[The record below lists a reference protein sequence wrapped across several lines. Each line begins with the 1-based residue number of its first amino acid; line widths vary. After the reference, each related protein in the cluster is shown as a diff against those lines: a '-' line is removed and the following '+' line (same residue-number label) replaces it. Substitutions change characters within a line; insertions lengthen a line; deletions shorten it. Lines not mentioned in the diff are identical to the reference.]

1 MGAALFKIV
10 TRLLPL
16 LSLVLLPPGL
26 AAAQQSN
33 APPRLNLGDAVVTGF
48 SGTTPEPTKRRSRNQ
63 SPADLTFINPDGP
76 SVRIIDVSR
85 PGYVW
90 DGRLFAAPKKFDVL
104 AKDVGQVFG
113 VALDDQTPPNIYVA
127 ATSLFG
133 LNIVSRGRDGLPERR
148 KKGGPGAGWM
158 KGQFGLD
165 LQGGPGG
172 VYKIDGRTGVPTLF
186 VNVTLDGVPNPGP
199 GLGNLAY
206 DSAHKQLFVSDL
218 YTGMIHRF
226 DLDGKELGRFD
237 HGVTGLGAAKLPTV
251 AFNPQNRPNIAND
264 RFDTEKPETWGFAPA
279 ARRVWGL
286 AVHEGR
292 LYYSVVS
299 GPQIWSVGIER
310 DGRFAA
316 DPRWELDVPAQAG
329 PLPVS
334 DIVFSQ
340 KGAMI
345 LAQRALIAGAYDYS
359 AFTRPG
365 EPQVFRVWL
374 KGPNDP
380 PSPGRW
386 KLVPEEYAVGFAGN
400 FRNTNGG
407 VALGYGYGQD
417 GTLDTQSCEASL
429 WTTGQNLRNAS
440 PLKDQLDP
448 GGPLVVHGLAGVPS
462 SPVRT
467 FNEPPWTSYAVDY
480 DDTFRDPRA
489 AGHLGSVRI
498 YTQPCPSPA
507 NYNGPG
513 YAANPPF
520 ISGGGG
526 GVNPP
531 PPPPNA
537 CFASTGVFKCVG
549 SQLTYVL
556 SVTGPGWINTVSA
569 VSLTP
574 PVTVPGGQFSLN
586 PANIPVNGPPGSTAV
601 IDVCAFN
608 AAAAASGKPYDCCH
622 SKVTVTLPPRRCG
635 LIYAPEQPK

>member
-1 MGAALFKIV
+1 LFNTIS
-10 TRLLPL
+10 RLLPL
-16 LSLVLLPPGL
+16 FLLVLVQVGF
-26 AAAQQSN
+26 AQAQQAS
-33 APPRLNLGDAVVTGF
+33 PQFGLKLGDAVVTGF
-48 SGTTPEPTKRRSRNQ
+48 SGAVPDPTKRRSRDQ
-63 SPADLTFINPDGP
+63 APSDITFINPDGP

-90 DGRLFAAPKKFDVL
+90 DGRLFAAPKTFDVF

-113 VALDDQTPPNIYVA
+113 VALDDAPQPNIYVA
-127 ATSLFG
+127 ATSVFG
-133 LNIVSRGRDGLPERR
+133 LNIVGRGRDGNAERR

-165 LQGGPGG
+165 LQGGPGAI
-172 VYKIDGRTGVPTLF
+172 YKIDGRTGEPTLF
-186 VNVTLDGVPNPGP
+186 ANVTLDGVPNPGP

-206 DSAHKQLFVSDL
+206 DAAHKQLFVSDL

-226 DLDGKELGRFD
+226 DLTGKELGSYD
-237 HGVTGLGAAKLPTV
+237 HGVTGLGAAKLPAM
-251 AFNPQNRPNIAND
+251 AFNSQNRPNIGSD
-264 RFDTEKPETWGFAPA
+264 RFDSEKPETWGFAPA

-310 DGRFAA
+310 DGGFAA

-334 DIVFSQ
+334 DIAFSQ

-345 LAQRALIAGAYDYS
+345 LAQRALIAGAYDYA

-386 KLVPEEYAVGFAGN
+386 KLIPEEYAVGFAGN

-417 GTLDTQSCEASL
+417 GALNTQSCEFSL
-429 WTTGQNLRNAS
+429 WTTAQNIRNA
-440 PLKDQLDP
+440 PALKDQLDP
-448 GGPLVVHGLAGVPS
+448 GGPLVVHGLAGVPA
-462 SPVRT
+462 SPVRS
-467 FNEPPWTSYAVDY
+467 FNEPPWTSYAIDY
-480 DDTFRDPRA
+480 IDAFSDPRA
-489 AGHLGSVRI
+489 TGHLGSVRV
-498 YTQPCPSPA
+498 YTQPCPSVA
-507 NYNGPG
+507 NYGGPG

-520 ISGGGG
+520 TGGGG
-526 GVNPP
+526 GEHPP
-531 PPPPNA
+531 SA
-537 CFASTGVFKCVG
+537 CFASTGAFKCVG
-549 SQLTYVL
+549 SQLVYTL
-556 SVTGPGWINTVSA
+556 SVTGGTWANSVTATSA
-569 VSLTP
+569 TSG
-574 PVTVPGGQFSLN
+574 VTIPAGPFSLN
-586 PANIPVNGPPGSTAV
+586 PASIPVNGAPGTTATL
-601 IDVCAFN
+601 DVCIFN

-635 LIYAPEQPK
+635 IIFTPPAQPKK

>member
-1 MGAALFKIV
+1 MSRIIA
-10 TRLLPL
+10 RLLPL
-16 LSLVLLPPGL
+16 LLLCLFHP
-26 AAAQQSN
+26 ASAVAQQADRPLS
-33 APPRLNLGDAVVTGF
+33 LNLGDAVVTGF
-48 SGTTPEPTKRRSRNQ
+48 SGILPPDASKPRPRDKS
-63 SPADLTFINPDGP
+63 AIDFTFINPDGP
-76 SVRIIDVSR
+76 SARIIDVAR

-90 DGRLFAAPKKFDVL
+90 DGSLFAAPKKFDVL

-113 VALDDQTPPNIYVA
+113 VALDDASAPNIYVA

-165 LQGGPGG
+165 LQGGPGAI
-172 VYKIDGRTGVPTLF
+172 YKIDGRTGVPTLF
-186 VNVTLDGVPNPGP
+186 ANVTLDGVPNPGA

-206 DSAHKQLFVSDL
+206 DAAHKQLFVSDL

-226 DLDGKELGRFD
+226 DLDGKELGRYD
-237 HGVTGLGAAKLPTV
+237 HGVTGLGAAKLPPV
-251 AFNPQNRPNIAND
+251 AFTPQNRPNIASD
-264 RFDTEKPETWGFAPA
+264 RFDSEKPETWGFTPA

-286 AVHEGR
+286 AAHEGR

-299 GPQIWSVGIER
+299 GPQIWSVGLER
-310 DGRFAA
+310 DGSFAA

-329 PLPVS
+329 PLPIS
-334 DIVFSQ
+334 DIAFSQ

-345 LAQRALIAGAYDYS
+345 LAQRALIAGAYDYA

-417 GTLDTQSCEASL
+417 GTLSVDACEFSL
-429 WTTGQNLRNAS
+429 WTTAQNIRNA
-440 PLKDQLDP
+440 PALKDRLDP
-448 GGPLVVHGLAGVPS
+448 GGPLVVHGLAGVPA
-462 SPVRT
+462 SPVRS

-498 YTQPCPSPA
+498 YTQPCPSPTS
-507 NYNGPG
+507 YSGPG

-537 CFASTGVFKCVG
+537 CFASTGVFKCIG
-549 SQLTYVL
+549 TQLIYTL
-556 SVTGPGWINTVSA
+556 SVTGNAWANSVTA
-569 VSLTP
+569 TSLTP
-574 PVTVPGGQFSLN
+574 GVSIPGGPFSLN
-586 PANIPVNGPPGSTAV
+586 PASIPVSGTPGSTAT
-601 IDVCAFN
+601 IDVCVFN

-622 SKVTVTLPPRRCG
+622 SQLTVKLPPNRCG
-635 LIYAPEQPK
+635 LIYSPTPR